1 MRHIEWQKNA
11 LQVSKLRL
19 QLQCMPAN
27 VFKEIELEENSN
39 MQNLHNIFTMDTPQL
54 NDHNKA
60 EYPPMHTAEH
70 ILNQTMVRRYGC
82 PRSRNAHI
90 ERKKSKVSY
99 ELPTCP
105 SDAEVQEIVDKV
117 NEVIQSALS
126 VTVEYVT
133 LENVPAEVSLEK
145 LPSDA
150 SDTIRL
156 VRIGDYDVCAC
167 IGAHVANTS
176 EIGTFTLLGT
186 NWDEEKKSFRIRFK
200 LA

>member
-1 MRHIEWQKNA
+1 MLIIYVTKQPMTTE
-11 LQVSKLRL
+11 
-19 QLQCMPAN
+19 
-27 VFKEIELEENSN
+27 
-39 MQNLHNIFTMDTPQL
+39 TPTL

-117 NEVIQSALS
+117 NDTYLKINNQEDGTRSYGRVVDLLLA
-126 VTVEYVT
+126 EYKQT
-133 LENVPAEVSLEK
+133 HGISK
-145 LPSDA
+145 
-150 SDTIRL
+150 
-156 VRIGDYDVCAC
+156 
-167 IGAHVANTS
+167 
-176 EIGTFTLLGT
+176 
-186 NWDEEKKSFRIRFK
+186 
-200 LA
+200 

>member
-1 MRHIEWQKNA
+1 MTTETSI
-11 LQVSKLRL
+11 
-19 QLQCMPAN
+19 
-27 VFKEIELEENSN
+27 
-39 MQNLHNIFTMDTPQL
+39 L

-105 SDAEVQEIVDKV
+105 SEAEVQEIVNAV
-117 NEVIQSALS
+117 NEVIQSALP

-133 LENVPAEVSLEK
+133 LENVPSEVSLEK
-145 LPSDA
+145 LPSDVSEA
-150 SDTIRL
+150 IRL
-156 VRIGDYDVCAC
+156 VRIGNFDVCAC

-176 EIGTFTLLGT
+176 EIGTFVLLGT

>member
-1 MRHIEWQKNA
+1 MTTE
-11 LQVSKLRL
+11 
-19 QLQCMPAN
+19 
-27 VFKEIELEENSN
+27 
-39 MQNLHNIFTMDTPQL
+39 TPQL
-54 NDHNKA
+54 NEHNKA

-105 SDAEVQEIVDKV
+105 SEAEVQEIVNAV
-117 NEVIQSALS
+117 NEVIQSALP

-133 LENVPAEVSLEK
+133 LENVPSEVSLEK

-150 SDTIRL
+150 SETIRL

-167 IGAHVANTS
+167 IGAHVSNTS
-176 EIGTFTLLGT
+176 EIGTFVLLGT
-186 NWDEEKKSFRIRFK
+186 NWDGEKKSFRIRFK
-200 LA
+200 LV